1 MKIKLI
7 FLCMLCVML
16 LGQKSFAQ
24 KKTFALGD
32 SIPDLTFPNIINFR
46 TPNAKL
52 SDFKGKLVILDFWAT
67 WCSPCVAML
76 PKTDS
81 LQKIFQGK
89 VQFLPVTYQDKATT
103 SSFLAK
109 VKRFRNAVVPSVV
122 KDTLLNS
129 LFPHASIPYYVWIRE
144 GRMIAA
150 TEGSEVN
157 ASTINKVLQGDYSG
171 LEMTVEAP
179 AKSLNMSDPVFILGV
194 PYAGQDTANVS
205 VQAVDPGDVVYQSV
219 MTKDLP
225 GLQSGISCNSLHFI
239 AVNSSMM
246 SMYQFYYSL
255 ISTQPTQAYFN
266 KSRYK
271 IAVKDTVLQNRI
283 ISYSS
288 GKQFEK
294 WLQTNGYCYELIWKS
309 AKSWKEKTDLLK
321 ADLDRYFAGPMDIS
335 VGLENVRLNSDVLVR
350 TDTLAKLKTS
360 GGKPYTKYDAYSYS
374 QRNMPLSRFF
384 AQMNYFLQISAR
396 PVLDETRFK
405 GNVDMDINCKMSDLA
420 AVNKELEKYGLKFI
434 TEERPTDMLVFKD
447 KQE

>member
-1 MKIKLI
+1 MKNI
-7 FLCMLCVML
+7 FLPL
-16 LGQKSFAQ
+16 LFVILFNPVSFAQ
-24 KKTFALGD
+24 KKSFVIGD
-32 SIPDLTFPNIINFR
+32 SIPDLKFSPIINFR
-46 TPNAKL
+46 APNAKL

-89 VQFLPVTYQDKATT
+89 VQFLPVTYQDKETT

-109 VKRFRNAVVPSVV
+109 VKRFRNTLVPSVV

-129 LFPHASIPYYVWIRE
+129 LFPHSSIPYFVWIKD
-144 GRMIAA
+144 GRMIAT
-150 TEGSEVN
+150 TEGSEIN

-171 LEMTVEAP
+171 LDMTVEAP

-205 VQAVDPGDVVYQSV
+205 VQAVDPGDVVCQSV
-219 MTKDLP
+219 VTKALP
-225 GLQSGISCNSLHFI
+225 GLRTGISCNSLHFI

-255 ISTQPTQAYFN
+255 ISTPPTQAYFN

-271 IAVKDTVLQNRI
+271 IVVKDSVLRNRI
-283 ISYSS
+283 ISYAS
-288 GKQFEK
+288 GKMFEK
-294 WLQTNGYCYELIWKS
+294 WLQTNGYCYELIWKNV
-309 AKSWKEKTDLLK
+309 KSWKEKTDLLK
-321 ADLDRYFAGPMDIS
+321 ADLDRYFAGPMAVS
-335 VGLENVRLNSDVLVR
+335 VGLENVKLNSDVLVR
-350 TDTLAKLKTS
+350 TDTGVNLKTS
-360 GGKPYTKYDAYSYS
+360 GGKAYAKYDAYSYS
-374 QRNMPLSRFF
+374 QRNMPLSRFY
-384 AQMNYFLQISAR
+384 AQMNYFLQISER

-405 GNVDMDINCKMSDLA
+405 GNVDLDINCKMSDLE
-420 AVNKELEKYGLKFI
+420 AVNKELEKYGLRFI
-434 TEERPTDMLVFKD
+434 KEERPTDMLVFKD